1 MSRWKVHLLALSFAA
16 QLKVSSLTSLEVSVD
31 RGRNGGAGGA
41 GMRRVNLLWLKLV

>member
-1 MSRWKVHLLALSFAA
+1 MLLSDGFAA